1 MSGTSFQDTFSTYS
15 FHKNISL
22 IFLQMT
28 QFQYQTYFPSQDVKQ
43 NVFQILVYPIHDII
57 VLRLTLIIFQAV
69 SDRKKKKGRGR

>member
-1 MSGTSFQDTFSTYS
+1 
-15 FHKNISL
+15 
-22 IFLQMT
+22 MT

-43 NVFQILVYPIHDII
+43 NVFQILVYPIHGII